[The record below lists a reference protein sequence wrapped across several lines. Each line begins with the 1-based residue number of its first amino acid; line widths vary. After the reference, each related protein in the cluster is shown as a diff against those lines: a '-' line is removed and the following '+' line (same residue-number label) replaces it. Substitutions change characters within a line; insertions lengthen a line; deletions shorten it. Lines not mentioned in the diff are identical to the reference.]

1 MYKHVVAQQVITYM
15 RWLKRQP
22 PGLGNSQRPS
32 AAFKLMV
39 YPGVQWCPRYGIH
52 MYPYSPHNMNYPCF
66 FPLSCDS
73 PCFILTSILHIDYVW
88 LCISIYIYTL
98 LYTCVSILILL
109 IRCNLC
115 CYNCIISAYMYILY
129 VYTANAWCL
138 LGCATTVAEASK
150 SSSSS
155 SPRPRPRRRRRRHIP
170 FNINQYN
177 IVQRG
182 GGIDPE
188 L

>member
-88 LCISIYIYTL
+88 LCISIYIYTIIYMCIYTNITNTMQFML
-98 LYTCVSILILL
+98 LQLYYIRIHVHFICVHGK
-109 IRCNLC
+109 
-115 CYNCIISAYMYILY
+115 
-129 VYTANAWCL
+129 CL
-138 LGCATTVAEASK
+138 VFARL
-150 SSSSS
+150 
-155 SPRPRPRRRRRRHIP
+155 R
-170 FNINQYN
+170 ND
-177 IVQRG
+177 G
-182 GGIDPE
+182 GGSLKIIIILHPP
-188 L
+188 

>member
-1 MYKHVVAQQVITYM
+1 
-15 RWLKRQP
+15 
-22 PGLGNSQRPS
+22 
-32 AAFKLMV
+32 
-39 YPGVQWCPRYGIH
+39 
-52 MYPYSPHNMNYPCF
+52 
-66 FPLSCDS
+66 
-73 PCFILTSILHIDYVW
+73 
-88 LCISIYIYTL
+88 
-98 LYTCVSILILL
+98 
-109 IRCNLC
+109 
-115 CYNCIISAYMYILY
+115 MYILY

-155 SPRPRPRRRRRRHIP
+155 SPRPRPRPRRRRRRRRRHIP